1 MNHMRMGGACPERIG
16 ANPRQFVWISDLAP
30 WLAVSFLA
38 LFAFAVAAQAKPAP
52 EGFADLAERLLPS
65 VVNISTTQV
74 IEGRGGVEIP
84 RVPPGSPFEDFF
96 KEFFDRNR
104 PQQRRKATSLGSG
117 FILDASGYVVTNNHV
132 IQDADE
138 ITVIFQ
144 DNTRLKA
151 EVVGRTPRRTSR
163 CSR

>member
-1 MNHMRMGGACPERIG
+1 M
-16 ANPRQFVWISDLAP
+16 
-30 WLAVSFLA
+30 
-38 LFAFAVAAQAKPAP
+38 
-52 EGFADLAERLLPS
+52 
-65 VVNISTTQV
+65 

-117 FILDASGYVVTNNHV
+117 FILDASGFVVTNNHV
-132 IQDADE
+132 IQDSDE

-151 EVVGRTPRRTSR
+151 EVVGRDAKSDIAVLKVCPGG
-163 CSR
+163 